1 MGYSLLNGIRVL
13 DLTMVFSGPTASKIL
28 AGLGAEVIKIE
39 SASRGDIFTRSNVYP
54 ENDPGEDPW
63 NRGSIFHALNVGK
76 RGISLNLG
84 KEEGREI
91 FRRLVMISDVV
102 LENFSPRVMD
112 KWNLGYE
119 ELKKIKEN
127 IIMVSL
133 SGLGHSGPLK
143 DFLMFVPGMEGMSGL
158 TNITGYPDQP
168 PMLSGHAYGD
178 WLLGA
183 TGAAA
188 LITALYHRM
197 RTGEGQY
204 VDVAGRE
211 AVTAHIGETI
221 VDSSLNGTD
230 WGRTGNRHSS
240 AAPHGCYR
248 CRGDDSW
255 VTIAVEDDL
264 QWNHFCDTIG
274 NPPWTSDERF
284 TNGSKRLQNQDVLD
298 ALVESWTSQHDH
310 YSVMDMLQKAG
321 VPAGAVLTMKEIHL
335 DPHLIERGFFEII
348 NHGGS
353 VRNRPIP
360 KQLPAKFSNV
370 EEFVPKAA
378 PRFGEDNV
386 YVFKELLGMSED
398 EIKYFED
405 KEIIGGTPSLPLPKP
420 TRKELIEA
428 QGSGSFD
435 EYYLPELRQR
445 YGEIG

>member
-1 MGYSLLNGIRVL
+1 MGYNLLNGIRIL
-13 DLTMVFSGPTASKIL
+13 DLTMVFSGPITSKIL
-28 AGLGAEVIKIE
+28 AGFGAEVIKIE
-39 SASRGDIFTRSNVYP
+39 SASRADMFTRSNVYP

-84 KEEGREI
+84 KEQGRDV
-91 FRRLVMISDVV
+91 FRRLVTMSDVV
-102 LENFSPRVMD
+102 LENFSPRVME

-119 ELKKIKEN
+119 DLKKIKTD

-188 LITALYHRM
+188 LMTALYHRKK
-197 RTGEGQY
+197 TGEGQY

-221 VDSSLNGTD
+221 ADSSLNGRD
-230 WGRTGNRHSS
+230 QKRSGNRHTS

-248 CRGDDSW
+248 CKGDDNW

-264 QWNHFCDTIG
+264 QWKHFCDAIG
-274 NPPWTSDERF
+274 SPTWTTDLRF
-284 TNGSKRLQNQDVLD
+284 VNGLKRSQNQDVLD
-298 ALVESWTSQHDH
+298 TFVETWTSQHDH
-310 YSVMDMLQKAG
+310 YTVMDILQNAG
-321 VPAGAVLTMKEIHL
+321 VPAGAALTMKEIHL
-335 DPHLIERGFFEII
+335 DPHLIDRGFFEII
-348 NHGGS
+348 DHGGS
-353 VRNRPIP
+353 VGKRPIP
-360 KQLPAKFSNV
+360 QQLPAKFTNV
-370 EEFVPKAA
+370 ETFVPKAA
-378 PRFGEDNV
+378 PRFGEDNI
-386 YVFKELLGMSED
+386 YVFKELLGMSEE
-398 EIKYFED
+398 EIKYLED
-405 KEIIGGTPSLPLPKP
+405 EEIIGGIPNLPPPRP
-420 TRKELIEA
+420 TRKELIET

-435 EYYLPELRQR
+435 EYYLAELRR
-445 YGEIG
+445 KYGEIG